1 MVVKGEQ
8 KGGEMSIWTELTGNY
23 EYAFRIHKSK
33 IQKHS
38 HLRKLILQRRMSF
51 KMQISAYF
59 GLFIVSHLKIFFYK
73 KRNFGIENNK
83 NYENST

>member
-8 KGGEMSIWTELTGNY
+8 KGNEMSIWTELTGNY

-38 HLRKLILQRRMSF
+38 HLRKLILQRRMFF

-59 GLFIVSHLKIFFYK
+59 GLFIISRFKIFFYK
-73 KRNFGIENNK
+73 KQNFGIENNK